1 MITVFDN
8 TPENDPTYMEIR
20 IQELTNELKKKENK
34 IHELKAYVFW
44 HRNQEDKWK
53 TKYNLQK
60 IRVKELETKI
70 NLLTRNDN

>member
-8 TPENDPTYMEIR
+8 TPENDPTYMAIR

-34 IHELKAYVFW
+34 IHELKAYNFW

-53 TKYNLQK
+53 TKHDLLK

-70 NLLTRNDN
+70 KLLTRNDN